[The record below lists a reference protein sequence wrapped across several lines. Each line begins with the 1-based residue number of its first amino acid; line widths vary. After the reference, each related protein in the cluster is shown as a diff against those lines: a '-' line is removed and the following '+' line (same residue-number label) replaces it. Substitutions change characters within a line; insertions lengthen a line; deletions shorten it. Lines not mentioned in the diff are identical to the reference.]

1 MGTSPPNW
9 HYFGASVRGPA
20 HIRNRAPNQDAWC
33 GGRLCNGAVVA
44 VCDGLGSRPHSRRGA
59 REACRVVATAARQWC
74 AVPTAPIEMLLKLIH
89 ATWSLRVYPY
99 AEEDCATTCLFAVAD
114 SDGRLH
120 IAQLGDGLSLVM
132 DGNVLQTI
140 TRTADDFSNE
150 TTGLGIARR
159 LSEWQTLECSQS
171 SETAVLLA
179 TDGIADDLDS
189 SRLGEFVRFVRST
202 YCPLAPAARWRRLA
216 HDLRNWP
223 TPYHSDD
230 KTLAFLWNN
239 PTEIKTH
246 DRLSER
252 CS

>member
-9 HYFGASVRGPA
+9 HYFGASVRGPT
-20 HIRNRAPNQDAWC
+20 HVRNRVLNQDAWR
-33 GGRLCNGAVVA
+33 GGRLCNGAVVV

-59 REACRVVATAARQWC
+59 REACRAVAAAARQWC
-74 AVPTAPIEMLLKLIH
+74 VVPTAPIEMLLKLIH
-89 ATWSLRVYPY
+89 ATWALRVYPY

-114 SDGRLH
+114 KDGRLYV
-120 IAQLGDGLSLVM
+120 AQLGDGLSLVM
-132 DGNVLQTI
+132 DGDVLRTI
-140 TRTADDFSNE
+140 KRTADDFSNE

-179 TDGIADDLDS
+179 TDGIADDLDN
-189 SRLGEFVRFVRST
+189 SRLGEFVHFVRST
-202 YCPLAPAARWRRLA
+202 YCPLAPAVRWRRLA

-239 PTEIKTH
+239 PTETEKY
-246 DRLSER
+246 DPLPER